1 MSSIEIRFINPG
13 QGSKTVQKFIE
24 GARLQQVVAS
34 RSHADRLLRQ
44 SRNHLLS
51 ASKLADSDPEGA
63 YSALYDAARKAL
75 VAVLEV
81 QGLRPT
87 TKGGN
92 FIICEALEVQINP
105 PFDDVITPFNRIRKM
120 RNAQEYPNLEQPE
133 LTTEDILE
141 DLAKSTRIVEIA
153 QSLLNQFSVFESD

>member
-34 RSHADRLLRQ
+34 RPHADRLLRQ

-63 YSALYDAARKAL
+63 YSPLYDAARKAL

-87 TKGGN
+87 TKGEH

-133 LTTEDILE
+133 LTTEDVLE

-153 QSLLNQFSVFESD
+153 QSLLNQFSVFERD

>member
-1 MSSIEIRFINPG
+1 MSSTEIRFINPG

-34 RSHADRLLRQ
+34 RPHADRLLRQ

-51 ASKLADSDPEGA
+51 ALKLADSDPEGA

-87 TKGGN
+87 TKGGH

-105 PFDDVITPFNRIRKM
+105 PFDDVIAPFNRIRKM

-133 LTTEDILE
+133 LTSEDVLE

-153 QSLLNQFSVFESD
+153 QTLLDQFSVFEAH

>member
-34 RSHADRLLRQ
+34 RTHADRLVRQ

-87 TKGGN
+87 TKGGH
-92 FIICEALEVQINP
+92 FIICEALEVQIKP
-105 PFDDVITPFNRIRKM
+105 PFDDVIAPFNRIRKM

-133 LTTEDILE
+133 LTTEDVLE

-153 QSLLNQFSVFESD
+153 QSLLNQFSVFERD